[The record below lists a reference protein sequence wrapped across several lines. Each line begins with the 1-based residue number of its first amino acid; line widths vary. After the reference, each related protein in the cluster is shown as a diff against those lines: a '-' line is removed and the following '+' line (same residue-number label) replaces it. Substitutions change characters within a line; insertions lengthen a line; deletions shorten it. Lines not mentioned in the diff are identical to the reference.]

1 MGWTQHQ
8 ILPDMSN
15 SQRIPISSR
24 RLIQAHHT
32 HTILTILHY
41 CTYIRIL
48 LAGYHW
54 TFQSKHQLMELSL
67 VLRFGLGRIIHL
79 EKYSA
84 TMIWGQVFSPE
95 IRCLCKPGK
104 SQYFGLSG
112 FQNWQ
117 KRGKKHF
124 FWACGGCM
132 GGVWEAY
139 GKPKFRKKEKIW
151 EHWAQ

>member
-1 MGWTQHQ
+1 
-8 ILPDMSN
+8 MSN

-84 TMIWGQVFSPE
+84 TVIWGKFSAPKYDVCANQE
-95 IRCLCKPGK
+95 NPSILGFLGSKIGK
-104 SQYFGLSG
+104 NVEKNIFLSV
-112 FQNWQ
+112 
-117 KRGKKHF
+117 RGVY
-124 FWACGGCM
+124 
-132 GGVWEAY
+132 GGVWETQ
-139 GKPKFRKKEKIW
+139 I
-151 EHWAQ
+151 